1 MSNLMLNELLDDLRS
16 VKLPSNTRAFVDRCR
31 DSIQSNG
38 DIPLDDKR
46 KIREIGRRY
55 SVQLNALHAARER
68 ARRTNS
74 LKRMGITQEQA
85 NEMIA
90 NRRKAEDDARMDTG
104 L

>member
-55 SVQLNALHAARER
+55 SVQLNELHAARER
-68 ARRTNS
+68 AKRTNG
-74 LKRMGITQEQA
+74 LRRLGITNKQA
-85 NEMIA
+85 QEMIA
-90 NRRKAEDDARMDTG
+90 IRRKAEADARLDTG